1 MAYVLLLNR
10 DNATNR
16 IINTDP
22 SDITYTN
29 QRLDSFLPPDIKLFR
44 VEAYLRA
51 SNNSTTTGFNVN
63 LQIRVSINP
72 SMFLIDQTMQP
83 VACIATCQSQNIP
96 QQSYQTT
103 QFSQTGYVINR
114 PDGLS
119 NIRVIIWNENTNALL
134 VGGFPYVLHLHFIPI
149 E

>member
-16 IINTDP
+16 VINTNP

-29 QRLDSFLPPDIKLFR
+29 QRLDSFLPPDIKRFR

-51 SNNSTTTGFNVN
+51 SDASTALGFNVN

-72 SMFLIDQTMQP
+72 SSFCIEQSMQP
-83 VACIATCQSQNIP
+83 VATIATCQSQNIP
-96 QQSYQTT
+96 QRSFQTT
-103 QFSQTGYVINR
+103 QFSQTGFVINR
-114 PDGLS
+114 PDGVS
-119 NIRVIIWNENTNALL
+119 NIRVVIWNENTNALV